1 MNQNTFE
8 ILGYTNV
15 FIYKYKYINMCVYIF
30 IKIQSHFLENLQ
42 KGVIHDGVA
51 EELKMVEKLYG

>member
-1 MNQNTFE
+1 MNQNTVE

-15 FIYKYKYINMCVYIF
+15 FIYIRIYKYVCIYIF
-30 IKIQSHFLENLQ
+30 ICIQSHFLENLQ

-51 EELKMVEKLYG
+51 EELKMVEKLY